1 MLRGLF
7 LAGFSA
13 LLCSAALPNELF
25 LEGLW
30 PLGFTALLPLY
41 LALKGRKG
49 YKGAF
54 AVGMAF
60 GALHHSL
67 TSYWLFFYKDFA
79 FWTLG
84 STTLAYSVI
93 YGCAATI
100 GYFIL
105 STCRDHTRPYVF
117 ALGWVCLEFL
127 KSIGF
132 LGYPWGLIPY
142 SLTSL
147 PIFLQISDITGVYSL
162 SFLLALASALT
173 AEATRS
179 AWRHRLFFALLLALV
194 LGYGK
199 YSMDKDIP
207 KIHSFRATLAQQ
219 NTDPWISGEM
229 AALESNMK
237 LARAALDA
245 SSSKGERPADLV
257 IFSETSL
264 RRPYAD
270 FTSWF
275 ETNPKSE
282 PLRPFLAET
291 GAYLLTGAPIILDWK
306 EYSASNSAILISP
319 SGEQLQ
325 DYAKMHP
332 VPFAEAIPFW
342 EYPWFRRFM
351 RETIGLDSGWVM
363 GEKIEIFS
371 FSPPSLG
378 GQTIAFA
385 TPICFEDAF
394 ADLCRTYVLQGAELL
409 INLTNDSWSRK
420 ESAQTQH
427 WAIARFRAI
436 ENRITLVRSTNAGL
450 SCVVDPWGRNI
461 VEFHQF
467 TAYSS
472 TVDVPIYKPPH
483 PSIYTLYGDWF
494 AMSCTLLFASTLVIL
509 ALRRKHEHTRIPRFH
524 TLS

>member
-1 MLRGLF
+1 MFRSLLFAGL
-7 LAGFSA
+7 SA

-30 PLGFTALLPLY
+30 PLGFAALVPLY
-41 LALKGRKG
+41 LALQGQKG
-49 YKGAF
+49 YKGVF
-54 AVGMAF
+54 AVGMVF
-60 GALHHSL
+60 GSLHHAL

-84 STTLAYSVI
+84 STTLAYSVV

-100 GYFIL
+100 GFFIL
-105 STCRDHTRPYVF
+105 DTCPGKTRPYVF

-132 LGYPWGLIPY
+132 LGYPWGLLPY
-142 SLTSL
+142 ALTSL
-147 PIFLQISDITGVYSL
+147 PIFLQIADITGVYGL
-162 SFLLALASALT
+162 SFLLALSSALIV
-173 AEATRS
+173 ETRHCS
-179 AWRHRLFFALLLALV
+179 WHHRLQHGLFFAFLLSLV

-199 YSMDKDIP
+199 FSMEKDIP
-207 KIHSFRATLAQQ
+207 EIKRFRATLVQQ
-219 NTDPWISGEM
+219 NTDPWISGES
-229 AALESNMK
+229 AALESNMN
-237 LARAALDA
+237 LARAALGAA
-245 SSSKGERPADLV
+245 SSRGEVPADLV
-257 IFSETSL
+257 VFSETSL

-270 FTSWF
+270 FTAWF

-306 EYSASNSAILISP
+306 EYSATNSAILISP

-342 EYPWFRRFM
+342 EYAWFRRFM

-371 FSPPSLG
+371 FPPPSLE

-394 ADLCRTYVLQGAELL
+394 ADLCRAYVREGAELL

-450 SCVVDPWGRNI
+450 SCVVDPWGRNL
-461 VEFHQF
+461 VEFPQF
-467 TAYSS
+467 TAFSA
-472 TVDVPIYKPPH
+472 TVDIPIHKIPH
-483 PSIYTLYGDWF
+483 PSVYTRYGDWF
-494 AMSCTLLFASTLVIL
+494 AASCTLLFAAALVIL
-509 ALRRKHEHTRIPRFH
+509 ALRRKHEHTRIP
-524 TLS
+524 